1 MGAMRILV
9 TGESGCGKT
18 NFCRRM
24 ADSARRSGLKVGG
37 VLAPAVHRNGDRVG
51 VDAVDLA
58 TQESVPIA
66 RAIAPVPWD
75 RRPRNATLLR
85 EGLDLARAALERA
98 VRQPFDLIV
107 IDEFGPLELAGGG
120 IREEAVEA
128 WNSGRDVVLVAP
140 SKIAD
145 EAVDALGRPPD
156 VRIVPEAMPMRALP
170 VDEGSSRGSELAYCC
185 RRPALLALARA

>member
-1 MGAMRILV
+1 MRILV

-18 NFCRRM
+18 NFCRRI

-51 VDAVDLA
+51 ADAVDLA
-58 TQESVPIA
+58 TDESVPIA
-66 RAIAPVPWD
+66 RSIATAPWERD
-75 RRPRNATLLR
+75 ARHTTIFR

-120 IREEAVEA
+120 ICQEAVEA
-128 WNSGRDVVLVAP
+128 WNSGRDVLLVAP

-156 VRIVPEAMPMRALP
+156 VRIVPEAMPIEAVA
-170 VDEGSSRGSELAYCC
+170 VDDVSSPPSKLAYCC
-185 RRPALLALARA
+185 RRPALLALSRAN